1 MPDTKDAPNSRVH
14 LTDHMNPTEIITRIY
29 GPYAFG
35 IVSMLI
41 LWAVIVKPE
50 LQAQRINFEAQT
62 EVLMQMREI
71 QRSQAEMANSLD
83 TTSKVFV
90 DTAKSLERTSQTLK
104 EVSTMIQESSVR

>member
-1 MPDTKDAPNSRVH
+1 MPDNERAANSRVH
-14 LTDHMNPTEIITRIY
+14 VTDHMNTTEIFTRIY

-71 QRSQAEMANSLD
+71 QRSQAEMAHSLD

-90 DTAKSLERTSQTLK
+90 DTAISLERTSSTLK
-104 EVSTMIQESSVR
+104 EVSTMIQEANSK